1 LIGESLFIPQK
12 QKGEKMRLDKGRLL
26 VTLQFLLLFLIA
38 MSHGATRRPVG
49 ATRLGLVLTMFG
61 FGILGFAAIALRPAI
76 TARPEPKA
84 GAPFI
89 THGIYRF
96 IRHPMYLGVF
106 LIGLG
111 ITLNHWSVT
120 SAVETLFLFLVLRFK
135 YHYED
140 SLLRAKW
147 PQAASYQA
155 KIGAFLPKLNWQT
168 RR

>member
-1 LIGESLFIPQK
+1 
-12 QKGEKMRLDKGRLL
+12 MRLDKGRLL

-38 MSHGATRRPVG
+38 MSHGASRHPV
-49 ATRLGLVLTMFG
+49 AAAKFGLVLTLIG

-76 TARPEPKA
+76 TARPEPKV

-96 IRHPMYLGVF
+96 IRHPMYLGVL

-111 ITLNHWSVT
+111 ITLNHWSIT
-120 SAVETLFLFLVLRFK
+120 SAVETLFLFLILRYK

-140 SLLRAKW
+140 SLLREKW
-147 PQAASYQA
+147 PQAASYQT
-155 KIGAFLPKLNWQT
+155 KTGAFLPKFYWQSK
-168 RR
+168 